1 MRHTSKLHTAVL
13 PWHRHLV
20 LAIGGLY
27 GVMAYFVTQ
36 RTHEIGVRI
45 ALGAQT
51 RNILV
56 MVVGHG
62 MIMVLCG
69 GVLGLVGAFAATR
82 TISSLLYGV
91 STTDPLIHTGV
102 LILLALAALMA
113 CYFPA
118 RRAARTDPAVVLRNE

>member
-1 MRHTSKLHTAVL
+1 MA
-13 PWHRHLV
+13 LV

-36 RTHEIGVRI
+36 RTHEIGVRV

-56 MVVGHG
+56 MGHG
-62 MIMVLCG
+62 MNMVLCG
-69 GVLGLVGAFAATR
+69 GVLDLVGAFAATR

-102 LILLALAALMA
+102 LSLLALVALMA

-118 RRAARTDPAVVLRNE
+118 ERPGPTRPWSSGMSESRK